1 MKKLCILFMLSVAL
15 LTGCKKDE
23 LVPPAEFQLELPA
36 ELTFEAGETR
46 SFDYTAS
53 GDYTVAIT
61 FPEGWAAKAEN
72 NQLQITAPE
81 ANLSAQF
88 TGDLNVTALQ
98 GTAILYDRTAS
109 LSTLATLTFEEVP
122 AEYLA
127 GPTAYGENLY
137 STYTEGTPYTG
148 YSDTRTGL
156 GWEINEAFGSRD
168 FWNGG
173 VAVSRWNDRSTTGTG
188 NQCSVYAEGG
198 AGGSLTFA
206 VATGMLNDYGGDYA
220 RIAFGGQTEELIE
233 SFQVSNATYP
243 ALSMIEGDAFAKQF
257 TYEDADWLKLVITG
271 YNAAGTA
278 TGTVDYYLADFRS
291 ATAPGVVEGWKQV
304 NLSSLGKVNRLEF
317 SFESSDTGLYGVNTP
332 TYFCFDDLV
341 IKK

>member
-1 MKKLCILFMLSVAL
+1 MLPPAEKRSTPGRNLIFSAIKISRQLGVFLSHEAIANGKIAFYSLKNQKTMKKLCILFLLSVAL

-23 LVPPAEFQLELPA
+23 L
-36 ELTFEAGETR
+36 
-46 SFDYTAS
+46 
-53 GDYTVAIT
+53 
-61 FPEGWAAKAEN
+61 
-72 NQLQITAPE
+72 APV
-81 ANLSAQF
+81 F
-88 TGDLNVTALQ
+88 
-98 GTAILYDRTAS
+98 I
-109 LSTLATLTFEEVP
+109 TLTFEEVP

-188 NQCSVYAEGG
+188 NQCSVYAAGG

-233 SFQVSNATYP
+233 SFWVSNATYP

-291 ATAPGVVEGWKQV
+291 ATAPGVVEGWKEV

-317 SFESSDTGLYGVNTP
+317 SFESSDTGLYGINTP
-332 TYFCFDDLV
+332 TYFCFDDVV